1 MKVFEIMSHSLG
13 TFFSVLT
20 CAYYFTNE
28 FGCSV
33 ALYAVVLILSM
44 QFTLKR
50 IRRQSVSRKEHGELN
65 KKVHGLM
72 SEMFNNI
79 KMLKLFS
86 WEELFKN
93 RIVKHKEQQ
102 NILSDKQR
110 EQDMYN
116 MWVNRLID

>member
-1 MKVFEIMSHSLG
+1 M
-13 TFFSVLT
+13 LT
-20 CAYYFTNE
+20 CAYYFTSE
-28 FGCSV
+28 FGCAV

-50 IRRQSVSRKEHGELN
+50 IRSKSVSRLEHRELRQ
-65 KKVHGLM
+65 KVYGLM

-93 RIVKHKEQQ
+93 RIVKHKEEQDIID
-102 NILSDKQR
+102 NKQR

>member
-1 MKVFEIMSHSLG
+1 M
-13 TFFSVLT
+13 LT
-20 CAYYFTNE
+20 CAYYFTSE
-28 FGCSV
+28 FGCAV
-33 ALYAVVLILSM
+33 ALYAVMLIMSL

-50 IRRQSVSRKEHGELN
+50 IQSQSICRKEHGELN

-93 RIVKHKEQQ
+93 RIVKHKEEQDIID
-102 NILSDKQR
+102 NKQR

>member
-1 MKVFEIMSHSLG
+1 
-13 TFFSVLT
+13 
-20 CAYYFTNE
+20 
-28 FGCSV
+28 
-33 ALYAVVLILSM
+33 
-44 QFTLKR
+44 
-50 IRRQSVSRKEHGELN
+50 
-65 KKVHGLM
+65 M

-93 RIVKHKEQQ
+93 RIVKHKEEQDIID
-102 NILSDKQR
+102 NKQR